1 MVPRAH
7 TVTWI
12 GKLGQSG
19 AVVWPKPYIDAHSR
33 RLVERDDV
41 SIKEALRG
49 TGIKLPK
56 PKKSRPMMFNC
67 DGCGRFISDA
77 QRFEH
82 NCLNCGADNRP

>member
-1 MVPRAH
+1 MVQRTH

-19 AVVWPKPYIDAHSR
+19 AVAWPKPYIDAHSR

-41 SIKEALRG
+41 SIIEALRG
-49 TGIKLPK
+49 TSIKLPK
-56 PKKSRPMMFNC
+56 PKKSRLMMFNC

-77 QRFEH
+77 HRFEH